1 MGEAAFW
8 GAVGASALVV
18 GAELAFAVRLSRMV
32 IGLIMAFGVGAL
44 ISSVSFELVAPAL
57 EDAETWKVALG
68 LAAGSATFF
77 FGDRAIANIGGSNRK
92 KPDGGSDAETS
103 ANADAADPSE
113 TGDAADGSD
122 GDDDDGDG
130 GGLGIVLGTVLDG
143 VPESAVLGM
152 SLVGGA
158 GVSVSLLAGIWIS
171 NFPESLGSTVNMVK
185 SGWAKSKIRLLW
197 WGIVAISAVSAGLGF
212 VVVDNSSTLTG
223 VLIEAFA
230 AGALLT
236 MIADEM
242 APEAYDRSSVYAG
255 IATVAGFALAVWLTT
270 ME

>member
-57 EDAETWKVALG
+57 QDADTWKVALG

-77 FGDRAIANIGGSNRK
+77 LGDQAIARIGGKNRK
-92 KPDGGSDAETS
+92 SPDGGKSDDES
-103 ANADAADPSE
+103 ASTDAAE
-113 TGDAADGSD
+113 AGSDED
-122 GDDDDGDG
+122 GDDDDG

-171 NFPESLGSTVNMVK
+171 NFPESLGSTVNMVTA
-185 SGWAKSKIRLLW
+185 GWTKGKTRLMW
-197 WGIVAISAVSAGLGF
+197 WGIVAISAVSAAIGF
-212 VVVDNSSTLTG
+212 VIVDNSSTLSG
-223 VLIEAFA
+223 VLVESFA

-242 APEAYDRSSVYAG
+242 APEAYKRSAVYAG
-255 IATVAGFALAVWLTT
+255 LATVAGFALAVWLTSL
-270 ME
+270 E

>member
-8 GAVGASALVV
+8 GAVGASALIV
-18 GAELAFAVRLSRMV
+18 GAELAFAVRLSRML

-44 ISSVSFELVAPAL
+44 ISSVSFELIAPAL
-57 EDAETWKVALG
+57 QDAETWKVALG
-68 LAAGSATFF
+68 LALGSATFF
-77 FGDRAIANIGGSNRK
+77 IGDQLIARIGGNNRKSPDGDRA
-92 KPDGGSDAETS
+92 
-103 ANADAADPSE
+103 
-113 TGDAADGSD
+113 
-122 GDDDDGDG
+122 GDDGDDGDG

-171 NFPESLGSTVNMVK
+171 NFPESLGSTVNMVS
-185 SGWAKSKIRLLW
+185 SGWSKGKIRLLW
-197 WGIVAISAVSAGLGF
+197 WGIVAISAISAGLGF
-212 VVVDNSSTLTG
+212 VVVDNSSVLSG
-223 VLIEAFA
+223 VLIESFA

-242 APEAYDRSSVYAG
+242 APEAYERSAIYAG
-255 IATVAGFALAVWLTT
+255 VATVAGFAVALFLTSL
-270 ME
+270 E

>member
-57 EDAETWKVALG
+57 EAADTWKVALG
-68 LAAGSATFF
+68 LTAGSVTFF
-77 FGDRAIANIGGSNRK
+77 LGDRAIAHLGGSNRK
-92 KPDGGSDAETS
+92 NPDGGRGQDSD
-103 ANADAADPSE
+103 
-113 TGDAADGSD
+113 GDGSD
-122 GDDDDGDG
+122 AAKSATHNDDGGDDGAEDDDGG
-130 GGLGIVLGTVLDG
+130 GMGILLGTVLDG

-171 NFPESLGSTVNMVK
+171 NFPESLGSTVNMVT
-185 SGWAKSKIRLLW
+185 SGWTKGKIRLMW
-197 WGIVAISAVSAGLGF
+197 WGIVLVSAISAGIGF
-212 VVVDNSSTLTG
+212 VVVDNSSLLSG
-223 VLIEAFA
+223 VLIESFA

-236 MIADEM
+236 MVADEM
-242 APEAYDRSSVYAG
+242 APEAFDRSKIYAG
-255 IATVAGFALAVWLTT
+255 LATVAGFALAVWLTSL
-270 ME
+270 E

>member
-8 GAVGASALVV
+8 GAVGASALVI

-57 EDAETWKVALG
+57 EDADTWKVALG
-68 LAAGSATFF
+68 LAAGSLVFF
-77 FGDRAIANIGGSNRK
+77 MGDRAIASIGGSNRK
-92 KPDGGSDAETS
+92 NPDGGKPPNVA
-103 ANADAADPSE
+103 ADAAD
-113 TGDAADGSD
+113 DADEQEAGE
-122 GDDDDGDG
+122 DGDG

-152 SLVGGA
+152 SLVGGV

-171 NFPESLGSTVNMVK
+171 NFPESLGSTVNLVT
-185 SGWAKSKIRLLW
+185 SGWSKGKIRLLW
-197 WGIVAISAVSAGLGF
+197 WGIVAISAISAGIGF
-212 VVVDNSSTLTG
+212 VVVDNSSVLSG
-223 VLIEAFA
+223 VFIEAFA

-242 APEAYDRSSVYAG
+242 APEAFDRSRIYAG
-255 IATVAGFALAVWLTT
+255 LATVAGFALAVWLTSL
-270 ME
+270 E